1 MGHAIERRFHSA
13 SITDTT
19 ALACQIAPH
28 LCAGDTLLLDGPVG
42 AGKSLMCREIIRA
55 RLMRDEDIP
64 SPTFTLVQTYDAGDV
79 EIWHSDLY
87 RISGVDELIELGLED
102 AFETAISLVEWPAR
116 LGNFRPKRFLS
127 LVIGLGDGLEERR
140 IDMAGI
146 GAGWD
151 WVTQI
156 KL

>member
-1 MGHAIERRFHSA
+1 MKRQFQSTSSA
-13 SITDTT
+13 QT
-19 ALACQIAPH
+19 AAFAREIAPH
-28 LCAGDTLLLDGPVG
+28 LRAGDTLLLDGPVG
-42 AGKSLMCREIIRA
+42 AGKSLICREIIRA

-102 AFETAISLVEWPAR
+102 AFETAITLVEWPAR

-127 LVIGLGDGLEERR
+127 LVIGLGDGLKGG
-140 IDMAGI
+140 IDDRDIEMTSV

-151 WVTQI
+151 WLTQI
-156 KL
+156 KT